1 MDKLNALKI
10 FCSVADTL
18 QFRETATRLAISP
31 QVISRVISELEEMLG
46 ESLFQ
51 RSTRQVQL
59 TDFGRQLLPQARLAV
74 QQTEAVFD
82 QASKQH
88 IKMMSGVVRISVPD
102 MPLVD
107 QIFVNL
113 MGKLR
118 NYPDLQID
126 WRSSMKKANLVEDRI
141 DIGLRFGCKPID
153 HSLVVKQV
161 AQIHE
166 IFVAAPTLLAQFG
179 TPTTLETLMQF
190 PLAVQVD
197 INTGRIF
204 DWEIEAKQNFQPTQP
219 RIIADSMSALLQM
232 ALAGEAIVC
241 LHRSLCH
248 PYLQTGEL
256 VEILPNKK
264 RTVWGAYLYRPQ
276 RNITHPRIKLVFE
289 LLAESVEAVFSQ

>member
-31 QVISRVISELEEMLG
+31 QVISRVISELEETLG

-74 QQTEAVFD
+74 QQTEAVFE

-126 WRSSMKKANLVEDRI
+126 WRSSMKKANLVEERI
-141 DIGLRFGCKPID
+141 DIGLRFGTKPMD
-153 HSLVVKQV
+153 HSLIVRQV
-161 AQIHE
+161 AEIRE
-166 IFVAAPTLLAQFG
+166 IFVAAPTLLEKFRI
-179 TPTTLETLMQF
+179 PVTLETLTQF

-204 DWEIEAKQNFQPTQP
+204 DWEIEKKLNFQPTQP
-219 RIIADSMSALLQM
+219 RIIADSMSALLQI
-232 ALAGEAIVC
+232 ALSGEAIVC

-248 PYLQTGEL
+248 PYLQTGKL
-256 VEILPNKK
+256 VELFAHNQ
-264 RTVWGAYLYRPQ
+264 RTVWGVYLYRPQ